1 MVLAKRRQ
9 QGVLAITGLA
19 QGLDRVDRR
28 AIGLDGED
36 RARLHGAAVEMHCA
50 RAALGCIAPDMCAC
64 DA

>member
-1 MVLAKRRQ
+1 MMLAKRRQ
-9 QGVLAITGLA
+9 QGMLAITGLA
-19 QGLDRVDRR
+19 QGLDRVDRC
-28 AIGLDGED
+28 AVGLDGQD